1 MSEWSDLES
10 RFLHPSPSS
19 SPIQPLSAPF
29 PTPTDSPRRALG
41 LRRLQWQAHEANQPS
56 IRLAQRMGFKPEGIV
71 RKQRIAPTGTEE
83 GREGDGGATGSRSS
97 WAGGITFEDWEDEE
111 FSRGINKQVAR
122 R

>member
-1 MSEWSDLES
+1 
-10 RFLHPSPSS
+10 
-19 SPIQPLSAPF
+19 
-29 PTPTDSPRRALG
+29 
-41 LRRLQWQAHEANQPS
+41 
-56 IRLAQRMGFKPEGIV
+56 MGFKPEGIV

-111 FSRGINKQVAR
+111 FSRGIDKQVAR